1 MKQMLR
7 CYNVKLTTLRTNI
20 NIADMTHKS
29 RDSIGINL
37 IDLEDKPSQELIEN
51 IKNIDHVISV
61 RLCSNL

>member
-1 MKQMLR
+1 
-7 CYNVKLTTLRTNI
+7 
-20 NIADMTHKS
+20 MTHKS